1 MRLCLFYP
9 PSRLLLLWSQL
20 YMPVANALGL
30 GGGLKEV
37 EELSY
42 RALFPDS
49 YERFALWH
57 QTFTDAAQIALLVVR
72 HPL

>member
-1 MRLCLFYP
+1 
-9 PSRLLLLWSQL
+9 
-20 YMPVANALGL
+20 MPVANALGL